1 MQAHNLPEGT
11 TLVEAADGSSD
22 FQGARGLQGS
32 DGFHRVLHA
41 SKGFCRALRVQG
53 LGFYRRFGFCMAY
66 GACRAWAF
74 QLVQAA
80 DPKIRSFSGLKTLYL
95 DLLPPTILLGL
106 GLQVR
111 LLEFEFGWGLRVV
124 VLGVRGFKSRD
135 WAERIG

>member
-1 MQAHNLPEGT
+1 MGFSISSGC
-11 TLVEAADGSSD
+11 GSENP
-22 FQGARGLQGS
+22 FI
-32 DGFHRVLHA
+32 FRV
-41 SKGFCRALRVQG
+41 
-53 LGFYRRFGFCMAY
+53 
-66 GACRAWAF
+66 
-74 QLVQAA
+74 
-80 DPKIRSFSGLKTLYL
+80 KTLYL